1 MNKIEIIITLLIST
15 IAFIAVIAII
25 ILIIWA
31 TAKKIEAKII
41 KNKFKPKQQISRKN
55 IYNQQNEL
63 KQSNQ
68 KENIYNQQ
76 TELEQTTQ
84 KENIYNQQEEIYP
97 YHKKYLLTKNEY
109 YFYNRLK
116 NITEPLNL
124 QILAK
129 IRLADLIET
138 NSGLNK
144 SQQSTYFNKIKA
156 KHIDFAIANNMK
168 IILIIELDDYSHSY
182 NSTKERDSFVNNA
195 LIKSGYTVVRT
206 NGNLDVIS
214 KALIDKGYNKNL
226 YTNTNYY
233 K

>member
-25 ILIIWA
+25 ILLIWA
-31 TAKKIEAKII
+31 TVKKIEARTV
-41 KNKFKPKQQISRKN
+41 KNKFKQAQQIQRER
-55 IYNQQNEL
+55 IYN
-63 KQSNQ
+63 K
-68 KENIYNQQ
+68 KENIY
-76 TELEQTTQ
+76 
-84 KENIYNQQEEIYP
+84 KQQEEIYP

-109 YFYNRLK
+109 YFYQRLQ
-116 NITEPLNL
+116 NITNPIGL

-138 NSGLNK
+138 NSGLNQ

-156 KHIDFAIANNMK
+156 KHVDFAIANNMK
-168 IILIIELDDYSHSY
+168 IILIIELDDSSHSY

-206 NGNLDVIS
+206 NGNLDIIS